1 MFGFVH
7 LHNHSHYSLLDGAC
21 RIDDLVKAAK
31 KCNMA
36 ALALTDHGNMFG
48 AIEFYKTCSKAGIKP
63 IIGVEA
69 YMAPR
74 SRKEKAVQKG
84 GARGAIS
91 DASYHLVLL
100 AKNFEGYKN
109 LMRLVSIGFLE
120 GFYYRPRIDR
130 EVLKK
135 YHEGIIVL
143 SACLKGEV
151 AFKMIHESYE
161 AARKVALEY
170 RDIFGDDYY
179 LEIHNHGIPEEDEA
193 RAGVLKLSQELSL
206 PVVATNDTHYLKR
219 EHSMPHDVLICLQT
233 GKDRDDP
240 TRLRYTT
247 DEIYFKNAEEMQKAF
262 PQNEDALKLT
272 ADIAAK
278 CDLKLDFK
286 KVYLPT
292 YQVPEPD
299 NNLSLDDFL
308 EKLAWEGVKQRYK
321 EVTPEIEQRLR
332 HELAVIKQTGYAG
345 YFLITQDFIRAA
357 RERGIPVGP
366 GRGSAAGSLVSYCI
380 GITNI
385 DPIKYN
391 LIFERFLN
399 PERVTMPDIDIDFCY
414 ERREEIIQYVREKY
428 GENNVTQIITFG
440 TMAARAVVRDVG
452 RVLKVRYTDV
462 DKIAKT
468 IPAMIGITLDKA
480 LEDTAELRNLINSEA
495 IYRQLMDY
503 SQVLEGLARH
513 ASTHAAGVV
522 ITPDEL
528 TNYAPLYKSNTGDVT
543 TQYDM
548 KSLESIGVLKMDF
561 LGLRTLTVMDKTI
574 KMLKQKGIELDL
586 DNIPYDDKKTYE
598 IFGNG
603 ETIGLFQFESSGMR
617 EYLKKLK
624 PQSVED
630 LTAMNALYRPGPMDM
645 IDDFIARKHG
655 TKKIEYLHPKL
666 EPILRETY
674 GIIVYQ
680 EQVMRIASELAGFTL
695 GGADLLRRAMGKKI
709 AELMAEQR
717 KKFVDGCKERGIAEN
732 TANQIFDLMDKFA
745 AYGFN
750 KSHAAGYSVV
760 AFQTG
765 YLKAHYP
772 AEFMAANLTSEMTS
786 TARIV
791 TLIDDCRRMGI
802 PVLPPEVNE
811 SFAEFT
817 VMDNVAMTTEN
828 KTGKASNTAA
838 NVTNKAIRYGLGAI
852 KNVGLGAIESIVKT
866 REQKGKFKSIYD
878 FCSRIDLRL
887 VNKKVLESLVQSGA
901 MDSLSNKGNRN
912 QLLQALDVATA
923 YSQSVND
930 QSSRGQVSIFDLGD
944 ATTAIAEPALPD
956 FPDWPDAER
965 LMREKEYLGIYLS
978 SHPLQRFREEVK
990 LFSSTALQDL
1000 EGLPDNAR
1008 VMLCGQITNV
1018 KTIVDRKGGNMA
1030 FLTFEDFAGSVEA
1043 IVFSDTF
1050 AAHRELLQPD
1060 AVVVLIG
1067 TASTRE
1073 DEATKILVEKAM
1085 SLDEAWNE
1093 IPKKFVLDIP
1103 VLQTNDAAI
1112 QQLIQLLRANQGSC
1126 SLFFRL
1132 RNGGVTNYDFRSKS
1146 LKIRPNA
1153 SLVQRVKELIGP
1165 NAVRVEV
1172 TVPPSTR
1179 QPNRERGR
1187 SDAPA
1192 RGYAARV

>member
-1 MFGFVH
+1 MLSFVH

-21 RIDDLVKAAK
+21 RIEDLVDAAK
-31 KCNMA
+31 RCNMP

-48 AIEFYKTCSKAGIKP
+48 AIEFYKTCTKAGIKP
-63 IIGVEA
+63 VIGVEA

-74 SRKEKAVQKG
+74 SRKEKSLQKG
-84 GARGAIS
+84 NVS

-100 AKNFEGYKN
+100 AKNFAGYQN
-109 LMRLVSIGFLE
+109 MMRLVSIGFLE

-130 EVLKK
+130 EVLQK
-135 YHEGIIVL
+135 YHDGLIVL

-151 AFKMIHESYE
+151 AYKMLHEGYE
-161 AARKVALEY
+161 AARTVALEY
-170 RDIFGDDYY
+170 REIFGDDYY
-179 LEIHNHGIPEEDEA
+179 LEIHKHNIPEEDQV
-193 RAGVLKLSQELSL
+193 RHGVLELSKEL
-206 PVVATNDTHYLKR
+206 SIPVVATNDTHYLKR

-247 DEIYFKNAEEMQKAF
+247 DEIYFKSAEEMQATF
-262 PQNEDALKLT
+262 SDQPDALNLS
-272 ADIAAK
+272 AEIAAK

-292 YQVPEPD
+292 YKIPEPN
-299 NNLSLDDFL
+299 NNLTLDDYL
-308 EKLAWEGVKQRYK
+308 EKLAWEGVKKRYAN
-321 EVTPEIEQRLR
+321 VTPEIENRLR

-345 YFLITQDFIRAA
+345 YFLIVQDFIRAA
-357 RERGIPVGP
+357 QERGIPVGP

-414 ERREEIIQYVREKY
+414 ERREEIIEYVRQKY

-440 TMAARAVVRDVG
+440 TMAARAVIRDVG
-452 RVLKVRYTDV
+452 RVLKLRYTDV
-462 DKIAKT
+462 DKIAKM
-468 IPAMIGITLDKA
+468 IPPMLGITLDKA
-480 LEDTAELRNLINSEA
+480 LETVAELRALVNSDAIN
-495 IYRQLMDY
+495 RQLMDY

-528 TNYAPLYKSNTGDVT
+528 TNYTPLYKSNTGDVT

-548 KSLESIGVLKMDF
+548 KSLELIGVLKMDF
-561 LGLRTLTVMDKTI
+561 LGLRTLTVMDKTV
-574 KMLKQKGIELDL
+574 KMLKQKGITIDL
-586 DNIPYDDKKTYE
+586 DNIPLDDPKTYE

-624 PQSVED
+624 PQSIED

-674 GIIVYQ
+674 GVIVYQ

-717 KKFVDGCKERGIAEN
+717 KKFVEGAKERGIPEN
-732 TANQIFDLMDKFA
+732 VANQIFDLMDKFA

-791 TLIDDCRRMGI
+791 TLIDDCRRIGV
-802 PVLPPEVNE
+802 PVLPPDVNE
-811 SFAEFT
+811 SFAEFVVVDDANIT
-817 VMDNVAMTTEN
+817 LESKAGKTNGTGTRVA
-828 KTGKASNTAA
+828 
-838 NVTNKAIRYGLGAI
+838 NKAIRYGLGAI
-852 KNVGLGAIESIVKT
+852 KNVGLGAIESMVKA
-866 REQKGKFKSIYD
+866 RQQKGKFTSIFD
-878 FCSRIDLRL
+878 FCSRVDLRL
-887 VNKKVLESLVQSGA
+887 VNKKVLESLIQAGA
-901 MDSLSNKGNRN
+901 MDSLSPTGNRN
-912 QLLQALDVATA
+912 QLLQAIDLATA
-923 YSQSVND
+923 YAQRFNE
-930 QSSRGQVSIFDLGD
+930 QRSSAQVSIFDHGGD
-944 ATTAIAEPALPD
+944 EEMIAEPQLPE
-956 FPDWPDAER
+956 FQDWPDAER
-965 LMREKEYLGIYLS
+965 LNREKEFLGIYLS
-978 SHPLQRFREEVK
+978 SHPLQRFREEVQ
-990 LFSSTALQDL
+990 LFSSKPLQDL
-1000 EGLPDNAR
+1000 EGLPDGAQ
-1008 VMLCGQITNV
+1008 VMVCGLITNI
-1018 KTIVDRKGGNMA
+1018 KTIVDRKGSNMA
-1030 FLTFEDFAGSVEA
+1030 FLTIEDFAASTEA
-1043 IVFSDTF
+1043 IVFSDTY

-1060 AVVVLIG
+1060 AVVVIVG
-1067 TASTRE
+1067 RASTRE
-1073 DEATKILVEKAM
+1073 DEATKILVEKVM
-1085 SLDEAWNE
+1085 SMDEAWNE
-1093 IPKKFVLDIP
+1093 IPKKLILDVP
-1103 VLQTNDAAI
+1103 VQQINDTTL
-1112 QQLIQLLRANQGSC
+1112 QQLTQLLRANQGSC
-1126 SLFFRL
+1126 GLFFRL
-1132 RNGGVTNYDFRSKS
+1132 RNGGASNYDFRSRS

-1153 SLVQRVKELIGP
+1153 GFIQRVKELLGP
-1165 NAVRVEV
+1165 NTVRVDV
-1172 TVPPSTR
+1172 AIPPSSR
-1179 QPNRERGR
+1179 PANRERGR
-1187 SDAPA
+1187 GEVPQRA
-1192 RGYAARV
+1192 YAMRA

>member
-1 MFGFVH
+1 MLGFVH

-21 RIDDLVKAAK
+21 RIEDLVAAAK

-36 ALALTDHGNMFG
+36 SLALTDHGNMFG
-48 AIEFYKTCSKAGIKP
+48 AIEFYKECTKAGIKP
-63 IIGVEA
+63 VIGVEA

-74 SRKEKAVQKG
+74 SRKEKAAQKG
-84 GARGAIS
+84 NVS

-100 AKNFEGYKN
+100 AKNLAGYKN

-130 EVLKK
+130 EVLKQ
-135 YHEGIIVL
+135 YHDGIIAL

-151 AFKMIHESYE
+151 AFKMIHEGYE
-161 AARKVALEY
+161 TSRKVALEY
-170 RDIFGDDYY
+170 REIFGDDYY
-179 LEIHNHGIPEEDEA
+179 LEIHKHGIPEEDQA
-193 RAGVLKLSQELSL
+193 RDGVLKLSKELSI

-219 EHSMPHDVLICLQT
+219 EHAMPHDVLICLQT

-247 DEIYFKNAEEMQKAF
+247 DEIYFKSSEEMQSTF

-292 YQVPEPD
+292 YQIPEPD

-321 EVTPEIEQRLR
+321 EVSPEIEKRLQ
-332 HELAVIKQTGYAG
+332 HEMAVIKQTGYAG
-345 YFLITQDFIRAA
+345 YFLIVQDFIRAA

-428 GENNVTQIITFG
+428 GESNVTQIITFG
-440 TMAARAVVRDVG
+440 TMAARAVIRDVG
-452 RVLKVRYTDV
+452 RVLKLRYTEV
-462 DKIAKT
+462 DKIAKM
-468 IPAMIGITLDKA
+468 IPPTIGITLERA
-480 LEDTAELRNLINSEA
+480 LGEVNELRALVNGDAMN
-495 IYRQLMDY
+495 RQLIDY

-528 TNYAPLYKSNTGDVT
+528 TNYTPLYKSNTGDVT

-548 KSLESIGVLKMDF
+548 KCLESLGVLKMDF
-561 LGLRTLTVMDKTI
+561 LGLRTLTVMDKTV
-574 KMLKQKGIELDL
+574 KMLKQKGIDLDL
-586 DNIPYDDKKTYE
+586 DNIPFDDPKAYE
-598 IFGNG
+598 IFGHG

-624 PQSVED
+624 PQSIED

-655 TKKIEYLHPKL
+655 TKRIEYLHPLL

-674 GIIVYQ
+674 GVIVYQ

-695 GGADLLRRAMGKKI
+695 AGADLLRRAMGKKI

-717 KKFVDGCKERGIAEN
+717 KKFVDGAKAKGIAEN
-732 TANQIFDLMDKFA
+732 IANQIFALMDKFA

-791 TLIDDCRRMGI
+791 TLIDDCRKMGM
-802 PVLPPEVNE
+802 PVLPPDVNE

-817 VMDNVAMTTEN
+817 VIDEASITIET
-828 KTGKASNTAA
+828 KASKANGTAA
-838 NVTNKAIRYGLGAI
+838 NVTKKAVRYGLGAI
-852 KNVGLGAIESIVKT
+852 KNAGLGAIESLVKT

-878 FCSRIDLRL
+878 FCSRVDLRL

-901 MDSLSNKGNRN
+901 MDSLSLKGNRN

-930 QSSRGQVSIFDLGD
+930 HHSRGQVSIFDQGGAEAL
-944 ATTAIAEPALPD
+944 AEPPLPD
-956 FPDWPDAER
+956 FQDWPDAER
-965 LMREKEYLGIYLS
+965 LTREKEFLGLYLS
-978 SHPLQRFREEVK
+978 GHPLQRFREEVK
-990 LFSSTALQDL
+990 LFSSTPLQDL

-1008 VMLCGQITNV
+1008 VMICGQITNI
-1018 KTIVDRKGGNMA
+1018 KTIVDRRGSNMA
-1030 FLTFEDFAGSVEA
+1030 FLTLEDFVGGVEV
-1043 IVFSDTF
+1043 IVFSDTY
-1050 AAHRELLQPD
+1050 AIHRELLQPE
-1060 AVVVLIG
+1060 AIIVIIG
-1067 TASTRE
+1067 AASTRE
-1073 DEATKILVEKAM
+1073 DEPTKILVEKVM
-1085 SLDEAWNE
+1085 NLDEAWNE
-1093 IPKKFVLDIP
+1093 IPQKFVLDIP
-1103 VLQTNDAAI
+1103 VEQASDAAI

-1132 RNGGVTNYDFRSKS
+1132 RNGGTSNYDFRSKT
-1146 LKIRPNA
+1146 LKIRPNS
-1153 SLVQRVKELIGP
+1153 SLLQRMKEILGA
-1165 NAVRVEV
+1165 NAVRVDV
-1172 TVPPSTR
+1172 SIPPSAR
-1179 QPNRERGR
+1179 QASRERGR
-1187 SDAPA
+1187 SDSPA
-1192 RGYAARV
+1192 RAFAARV

>member
-1 MFGFVH
+1 MLGFVH

-21 RIDDLVKAAK
+21 RIEDLVGAAK
-31 KCNMA
+31 KCNMP

-48 AIEFYKTCSKAGIKP
+48 AIEFYKTCAKAGIKP

-74 SRKEKAVQKG
+74 SRKEKGLQK
-84 GARGAIS
+84 S
-91 DASYHLVLL
+91 NVSEASYHLVLL
-100 AKNFEGYKN
+100 AKNLAGYKN

-130 EVLKK
+130 EVLAK
-135 YHEGIIVL
+135 YHDGIIAL

-151 AFKMIHESYE
+151 AYKILHEGYE

-170 RDIFGDDYY
+170 REIFGDDYY
-179 LEIHNHGIPEEDEA
+179 LEIHKHGIPEEDQA
-193 RAGVLKLSQELSL
+193 RAGVLELSREL
-206 PVVATNDTHYLKR
+206 SIPVVATNDTHYLKR

-247 DEIYFKNAEEMQKAF
+247 DEIYFKSAEEMQAAF
-262 PQNEDALKLT
+262 AQHEDALKLT
-272 ADIAAK
+272 AEIAAK
-278 CDLKLDFK
+278 CDLQLDFK
-286 KVYLPT
+286 KVYLPS
-292 YQVPEPD
+292 YRIPEPD
-299 NNLSLDDFL
+299 SNKTLDEYL
-308 EKLAWEGVKQRYK
+308 EQLAWEGVKRRYK
-321 EVTPEIEQRLR
+321 EITPEIEQRLR

-345 YFLITQDFIRAA
+345 YFLIVQDFIRAA

-414 ERREEIIQYVREKY
+414 ERRGEVIDYVRQKY

-468 IPAMIGITLDKA
+468 IPPTIGITLERA
-480 LEDTAELRNLINSEA
+480 LEETPELRQLINSEA
-495 IYRQLMDY
+495 IHRQLMDY

-528 TNYAPLYKSNTGDVT
+528 TNYAPLYKSNTGDIT

-561 LGLRTLTVMDKTI
+561 LGLRTLTVMDKTV
-574 KMLKQKGIELDL
+574 KMLKQKGIEIDL
-586 DNIPYDDKKTYE
+586 DNIPFDDKKTYE

-760 AFQTG
+760 AYQTG

-772 AEFMAANLTSEMTS
+772 AEFMAANLTSEMTTTS
-786 TARIV
+786 RIV
-791 TLIDDCRRMGI
+791 TLIEDCKRMGL
-802 PVLPPEVNE
+802 PVLPPDVNE

-817 VMDNVAMTTEN
+817 VVDEANIPLETKSS
-828 KTGKASNTAA
+828 KTNGAPAA
-838 NVTNKAIRYGLGAI
+838 IARQAIRYGLGAI

-866 REQKGKFKSIYD
+866 REQKGKFTSIFD

-887 VNKKVLESLVQSGA
+887 ANKKVLESLAQSGA
-901 MDSLSNKGNRN
+901 MDSLSPARNRQ
-912 QLLQALDVATA
+912 QLLQALDLATA
-923 YSQSVND
+923 YAQSVND
-930 QSSRGQVSIFDLGD
+930 QRSRGQVSIFDQGD
-944 ATTAIAEPALPD
+944 TETLAEPPLPEVQ
-956 FPDWPDAER
+956 DWPDAER
-965 LMREKEYLGIYLS
+965 LTREKEFLGIYLS
-978 SHPLQRFREEVK
+978 GHPLQRFREEVK
-990 LFSSTALQDL
+990 LFSSTPLQDL
-1000 EGLPDNAR
+1000 ENLPDGGR
-1008 VMLCGQITNV
+1008 VMVCGQMTNI
-1018 KTIVDRKGGNMA
+1018 KTIIDRKGGTMA
-1030 FLTFEDFAGSVEA
+1030 FLTVEDFAGSAEA
-1043 IVFSDTF
+1043 LVFSDTYS
-1050 AAHRELLQPD
+1050 AHRELLQPD
-1060 AVVVLIG
+1060 AVVVLAG
-1067 TASTRE
+1067 TTSTRE
-1073 DEATKILVEKAM
+1073 DEPTKILVEKVM

-1093 IPKKFVLDIP
+1093 IPKKFILEIP
-1103 VLQTNDAAI
+1103 VEQASDAAI

-1132 RNGGVTNYDFRSKS
+1132 RNDGGAANFDFRSKS
-1146 LKIRPNA
+1146 VKIRPNA
-1153 SLVQRVKELIGP
+1153 SLLQRLKELFGP
-1165 NAVRVEV
+1165 NTVRVEV
-1172 TVPPSTR
+1172 AIPQSARQST
-1179 QPNRERGR
+1179 RERGR
-1187 SDAPA
+1187 GESPSRFYA
-1192 RGYAARV
+1192 RA